1 MYTRALQHSTYTCL
15 CYVPGLGTPMKTI
28 IEEDVKSTSATSD
41 EASFLAA
48 SRYTIHS
55 SHSPH
60 ASIRNSGQ
68 RLYSS
73 QGSDSGG
80 VGGHNSDR
88 TFFDAS
94 PLLGEKE
101 GLAGTTDHTVMSR
114 AYILASNYVRLWLAV
129 QEV

>member
-1 MYTRALQHSTYTCL
+1 
-15 CYVPGLGTPMKTI
+15 MKTI

-55 SHSPH
+55 HSPH
-60 ASIRNSGQ
+60 STHTSIRNSGQ

-73 QGSDSGG
+73 QGSDNGG
-80 VGGHNSDR
+80 VGGQNSDR
-88 TFFDAS
+88 TFFGAS

-101 GLAGTTDHTVMSR
+101 GLSGTTDHTVMSR
-114 AYILASNYVRLWLAV
+114 AYVLASNYVRLWLAV

>member
-1 MYTRALQHSTYTCL
+1 
-15 CYVPGLGTPMKTI
+15 MKTI

-73 QGSDSGG
+73 QGSDNG
-80 VGGHNSDR
+80 GGHNSDR
-88 TFFDAS
+88 NFFGAS

-101 GLAGTTDHTVMSR
+101 GLAGTTDHVVMSR

>member
-1 MYTRALQHSTYTCL
+1 
-15 CYVPGLGTPMKTI
+15 MKTI

-41 EASFLAA
+41 EASLLAA

-55 SHSPH
+55 HSPH
-60 ASIRNSGQ
+60 STHTSIRNSGQ
-68 RLYSS
+68 GRLHSS
-73 QGSDSGG
+73 QGSDNVGG
-80 VGGHNSDR
+80 GGGSGHNSDR
-88 TFFDAS
+88 NPIS

-114 AYILASNYVRLWLAV
+114 AYVLASNYVRLWLAV